1 MEHTTPAADIKL
13 QTRLLLNLWDWGGVG
28 EFVKKSELTNRVKKK
43 AEKVSDYQKIYE
55 TLEQE
60 GTIATK
66 TEKRSRLVSL
76 TETGLQRLAAG
87 LQDPDFEYDAGEP
100 VIGSRH
106 FNALLK
112 WVREMGDRAQPA
124 DEGAIATYEAF
135 KPVVL
140 DVYHRLNRD
149 YNYDDLVP
157 IYRIRRELGE
167 RVARSRFSEWM
178 LKLQAEGRWILQGGE
193 MPDITPEKKEDSIL
207 TSLGELLYYATLL

>member
-13 QTRLLLNLWDWGGVG
+13 QTRLLLNLWDLGGVG

-124 DEGAIATYEAF
+124 GEGAIATYEAF

-140 DVYHRLNRD
+140 EVYHRLNRD

-167 RVARSRFSEWM
+167 RVARSHFSEWM
-178 LKLQAEGRWILQGGE
+178 LKLQVDGLWILQGGE

>member
-1 MEHTTPAADIKL
+1 MEHTTPAGDTKL
-13 QTRLLLNLWDWGGVG
+13 QTRLLLNLWDLGGVG

-43 AEKVSDYQKIYE
+43 SEKASFYEEIYK
-55 TLEQE
+55 TLEGQ

-112 WVREMGDRAQPA
+112 WVREMGDRAKPA
-124 DEGAIATYEAF
+124 GEGAIATYEAF

-140 DVYHRLNRD
+140 EVYHRLNRD

-178 LKLQAEGRWILQGGE
+178 LKLQVDGLWILQGGE

>member
-1 MEHTTPAADIKL
+1 MEHTTPRSDATL
-13 QTRLLLNLWDWGGVG
+13 QTRLLLNLWDLGGVG
-28 EFVKKSELTNRVKKK
+28 KFVKKSELTNRVKKK
-43 AEKVSDYQKIYE
+43 AEKVSDYQPIYE

-60 GTIATK
+60 GAIATK

-100 VIGSRH
+100 VIGSKH

-112 WVREMGDRAQPA
+112 WVREMGDGIESG

-140 DVYHRLNRD
+140 DVYQRLNRD

-178 LKLQAEGRWILQGGE
+178 LKLQTEGLLLLQGGE
-193 MPDITPEKKEDSIL
+193 MSDITPEKKEDSIF
-207 TSLGELLYYATLL
+207 TSLGKLRYYASVL